1 MKSDKDKV
9 IYFYEEEAKIYDIE
23 RFSTTHGRYMDQ
35 LQKDIVLSM
44 INSWK
49 NKRILEVGCGT
60 GRFTIEI
67 ANQGS
72 IIVGL
77 DPSIP
82 MLKKVKEKA
91 KDVATVGIID
101 LTNGSGYELPFKDF
115 TFDGCVCINVINHL
129 PNYDKMFKEVYRVL
143 KPNGFF
149 IMNFSNMFSLFLPVA
164 LLVNLTK
171 RSVINDVYTQWSTLS
186 RMKRDLLN
194 RGFETKEIKG
204 DTALPAFIFPK
215 ELTLLLEKLNLFS
228 RGSLLKYISCS
239 IFIKAECDK
248 K

>member
-1 MKSDKDKV
+1 
-9 IYFYEEEAKIYDIE
+9 
-23 RFSTTHGRYMDQ
+23 MDQ

-72 IIVGL
+72 IIAGL

-101 LTNGSGYELPFKDF
+101 LTNGSGYELPFKDS

-129 PNYDKMFKEVYRVL
+129 PNYDEMFKEVYRVL

-149 IMNFSNMFSLFLPVA
+149 IMNFSNMLSLVLPVA

-171 RSVINDVYTQWSTLS
+171 RSAINDVYTQWSTLS
-186 RMKRDLLN
+186 KMKKDLFN
-194 RGFETKEIKG
+194 AGFKIKG
-204 DTALPAFIFPK
+204 IKGNTLLPAFIFPQK
-215 ELTLLLEKLNLFS
+215 TIFLLEKLNVFLRDSF
-228 RGSLLKYISCS
+228 LKYSTVS
-239 IFIKAECDK
+239 IFINAECNK